1 MKTPKLLPWYA
12 RKAGVSI
19 DRATELWRE
28 AVRDATDKTGWV
40 GNTEYWGEAMHGF
53 IDLLEREQT
62 HLYAPDMCSM
72 VRTQNRLWSL
82 PLTAMESALS
92 AASAHWQRQMVN
104 WRRQMNRT
112 PRRTDCCSLAE
123 CHFR

>member
-1 MKTPKLLPWYA
+1 MKTPMLLPWYA

-19 DRATELWRE
+19 DRATELWQE
-28 AVRDATDKTGWV
+28 AVRDSTDKTGWV

-53 IDLLEREQT
+53 VDLLEREQT
-62 HLYAPDMCSM
+62 GLYKPDVCSL

-82 PLTAMESALS
+82 PLTTMETMFS

-104 WRRQMNRT
+104 WRRHMNRT
-112 PRRTDCCSLAE
+112 PSSTDRCSMAD
-123 CHFR
+123 CYCR